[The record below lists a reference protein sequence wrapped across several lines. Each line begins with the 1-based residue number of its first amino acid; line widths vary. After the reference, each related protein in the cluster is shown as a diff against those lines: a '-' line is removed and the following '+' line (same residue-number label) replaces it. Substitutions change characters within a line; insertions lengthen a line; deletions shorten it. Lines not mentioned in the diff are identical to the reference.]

1 MNKKWLALALK
12 IAVSGGL
19 IWYLVDSIDLEAAGR
34 RIIQV
39 DPIMMVGA
47 APAVVPN
54 DHRGVSLEQY

>member
-12 IAVSGGL
+12 VAVSGGL

-39 DPIMMVGA
+39 DRLMLVGA
-47 APAVVPN
+47 VCLLLC
-54 DHRGVSLEQY
+54 DLF